1 MDFEWHEDPPDWKDS
16 GRRVEVQSQD
26 GSVHQGV
33 LEIVDQT
40 PGPGEVPIFEVI
52 ADSGAALDIYS
63 AKRWRLL

>member
-1 MDFEWHEDPPDWKDS
+1 M
-16 GRRVEVQSQD
+16 QSQD